1 MVRQWAFSP
10 LLCLNPQKDSV
21 TDSRSSTTGY
31 RCVQCGHEVELQRNG
46 HIQASQLLD
55 RFSKDNEH
63 PSPSQLEALRKEY
76 EETFLIYG
84 ALDATIQQLQA
95 SLEDAKRQS
104 GILKTRLTAY
114 KSAMNPIRRLPNE
127 IVGYIFRLG
136 VDADVDPT
144 TLMSRLGRNQLF
156 PSTLDTKRLPWT
168 LGQVCRR
175 WRRLAISL
183 PDLWTTI
190 DINWD
195 GILMGERAQL
205 FLERRL
211 SLFLQRSSD
220 RPLSISW
227 YQDSCLDRVL
237 LSMLCSV
244 SFRWK
249 AATIRTGTK
258 GLRQLSVYSG
268 LFSNLARLH
277 LHFEEGML
285 LEQGET
291 DAPFSTFRT
300 APALRELSLFGND
313 DSIPHRLNTQIP
325 WHQITRFSVK
335 DFSPINIRTILPLLV
350 NVEECILDSFDHSG
364 GSLTLSPTILPH
376 LHLLYVYPPTV
387 DAAMSFFQSLTL
399 PKLRSVELG
408 IFDGPAGIAD
418 SFVQLLERSSCQLE
432 KASLYYLDEVDL
444 VRVLQSPRMHYVNT
458 MDLCGS
464 YLDDGSSPHYDGVSD
479 EVLHIL
485 SLPLPNDD
493 RAMCMILPHLRSLTL
508 SGSTQ
513 WTDAALVKMLASRR
527 RIDHL
532 STGSVSRL
540 EKVGL
545 DLEGESYRELIQDEW
560 ARTLLDTLRVEGLGV
575 FNGAN
580 GANNA

>member
-1 MVRQWAFSP
+1 MRQATVVFSADMKS
-10 LLCLNPQKDSV
+10 N
-21 TDSRSSTTGY
+21 
-31 RCVQCGHEVELQRNG
+31 
-46 HIQASQLLD
+46 
-55 RFSKDNEH
+55 NEH
-63 PSPSQLEALRKEY
+63 PSPSQLEALRNEY
-76 EETFLIYG
+76 EETFLVDG
-84 ALDATIQQLQA
+84 ALDNTIQHLQA

-127 IVGYIFRLG
+127 IVGYIFRLS

-144 TLMSRLGRNQLF
+144 TLMSRLDRNQLF

-168 LGQVCRR
+168 LGQ
-175 WRRLAISL
+175 
-183 PDLWTTI
+183 
-190 DINWD
+190 
-195 GILMGERAQL
+195 
-205 FLERRL
+205 
-211 SLFLQRSSD
+211 
-220 RPLSISW
+220 
-227 YQDSCLDRVL
+227 
-237 LSMLCSV
+237 
-244 SFRWK
+244 

-268 LFSNLARLH
+268 LFSNLVRLH

-285 LEQGET
+285 SEPGER
-291 DAPFSTFRT
+291 DAPFSTFST
-300 APALRELSLFGND
+300 APALRELSLSGND
-313 DSIPHRLNTQIP
+313 DSISHRLNTQIP

-335 DFSPINIRTILPLLV
+335 DFSPINIRTILPLLA
-350 NVEECILDSFDHSG
+350 NVEECILDSFDLSG
-364 GSLTLSPTILPH
+364 GSLYPTILPR
-376 LHLLYVYPPTV
+376 LHLLDVYPPTV
-387 DAAMSFFQSLTL
+387 DAAVSFFQSLTL

-408 IFDGPAGIAD
+408 TFDGNTGIAD
-418 SFVQLLERSSCQLE
+418 SFVELLERSSCQLE
-432 KASLYYLDEVDL
+432 KASLYYLDEADL
-444 VRVLQSPRMHYVNT
+444 VRVLQSPRMHHVST

-464 YLDDGSSPHYDGVSD
+464 YLDDGSRPHYDGVSD

-493 RAMCMILPHLRSLTL
+493 RHMILPHLRSLTL

-545 DLEGESYRELIQDEW
+545 DLEGEDYKELIKDEW
-560 ARTLLDTLRVEGLGV
+560 ARTLLDTLREEGLGV

-580 GANNA
+580 DDA

>member
-1 MVRQWAFSP
+1 M
-10 LLCLNPQKDSV
+10 DST
-21 TDSRSSTTGY
+21 TDSRSYATGH
-31 RCVQCGHEVELQRNG
+31 RCVQCGHEVELQRSD
-46 HIQASQLLD
+46 HTQTSQLLD

-63 PSPSQLEALRKEY
+63 PSPSQLEALRNEY
-76 EETFLIYG
+76 EETFLVDG
-84 ALDATIQQLQA
+84 ALDNTIQHLQA

-127 IVGYIFRLG
+127 IVGYIFRLS

-144 TLMSRLGRNQLF
+144 TLMSRLDRNQLF

-175 WRRLAISL
+175 WRHLALSL
-183 PDLWTTI
+183 PNLWTTI

-195 GILMGERAQL
+195 GNLMGERARP

-211 SLFLQRSSD
+211 SLLLQRSSD

-227 YQDSCLDRVL
+227 YQGSCPDRVP

-268 LFSNLARLH
+268 LFSNLVRLH

-285 LEQGET
+285 SEPGER
-291 DAPFSTFRT
+291 DAPFSTFST
-300 APALRELSLFGND
+300 APALRELSLSGND
-313 DSIPHRLNTQIP
+313 DSISHRLNTQIP

-335 DFSPINIRTILPLLV
+335 DFSPINIRTILPLLA
-350 NVEECILDSFDHSG
+350 NVEECILDSFDLSG
-364 GSLTLSPTILPH
+364 GSLYPTILPR
-376 LHLLYVYPPTV
+376 LHLLDVYPPTV
-387 DAAMSFFQSLTL
+387 DAAVSFFQSLTL

-408 IFDGPAGIAD
+408 TFDGNTGIAD
-418 SFVQLLERSSCQLE
+418 SFVELLERSSCQLE
-432 KASLYYLDEVDL
+432 KASLYYLDEADL
-444 VRVLQSPRMHYVNT
+444 VRVLQSPRMHHVST

-464 YLDDGSSPHYDGVSD
+464 YLDDGSRPHYDGVSD

-493 RAMCMILPHLRSLTL
+493 RHMILPHLRSLTL

-545 DLEGESYRELIQDEW
+545 DLEGEDYKELIKDEW
-560 ARTLLDTLRVEGLGV
+560 ARTLLDTLREEGLGV

-580 GANNA
+580 DDA